1 MKVIAL
7 VQGWVMVSAMA
18 GTLAAATPVLRVVS
32 SGAGTNLLRNG
43 DFEQSGNGRFLDW
56 AAAPQGYHVAPGE
69 GRNGSTALRCTAPD
83 ATGWRGASQTLTL
96 NRQSVAP
103 LIVRGWSRAEGVS
116 GSAGSGYSLY
126 ADLIY
131 DDGTPLWGQTANFS
145 TGTHDWQLREVIIL
159 PEKPVRSLTLH
170 CLLRGHAGT
179 VWFDDVSVTEVT
191 AAGPAVL
198 FQGTPVLPVPSTNPP
213 PAATASFAT
222 ADGLR
227 LGLTGSRVVS
237 LQLDGRELGGSAPG
251 GFLVRDVAA
260 NSDVFAFA
268 NGECPELGLRLEFSV
283 RAHPHHLAI
292 RGRLTN
298 LRGGDR
304 AVLLLFALPVDATG
318 WVWHDNIRESRTIR
332 GAAEFVVANPVGAG
346 TTGTMSAYP
355 LAAISGPD
363 AGLALGVD
371 YDRPAQY
378 RFFYHAGTRQF
389 CAAFDLGLVPES
401 EQFPNSA
408 EFGLVLY
415 HFAPAW
421 GFRAA
426 FQKFTEIWPE
436 HFVVRARQQ
445 GIWMPFTDVSTV
457 QGWEDFGFRFHEG
470 DNAVAWDDA
479 HDILSFRYTEP
490 MTWWM
495 PMAPE
500 LPRTLA
506 EALRVRDTYAEG
518 PPGFH
523 RDMARVSRHA
533 AIYDANGQP
542 ALLFR
547 NAPWANGAV

>member
-1 MKVIAL
+1 MKRLAWWWGWTL
-7 VQGWVMVSAMA
+7 VGGLA
-18 GTLAAATPVLRVVS
+18 GTLMAAQPVLRVV
-32 SGAGTNLLRNG
+32 GGVTGNNLLRNG

-56 AAAPQGYHVAPGE
+56 AAAPQGYHVATGE

-227 LGLTGSRVVS
+227 LGLAGSRVVS
-237 LQLDGRELGGSAPG
+237 LQLDGRELAGSAPG

-318 WVWHDNIRESRTIR
+318 WLWHDNIRESRTLS

-378 RFFYHAGTRQF
+378 RLFYHAGTRQF

-426 FQKFTEIWPE
+426 FHGNLAGTLRGACASAGHLDAVHRRE
-436 HFVVRARQQ
+436 HRAGLGRLRLPLPRRRQRGGLGRRPRHSQ
-445 GIWMPFTDVSTV
+445 LSLHRADDLV
-457 QGWEDFGFRFHEG
+457 
-470 DNAVAWDDA
+470 DA
-479 HDILSFRYTEP
+479 H
-490 MTWWM
+490 
-495 PMAPE
+495 
-500 LPRTLA
+500 
-506 EALRVRDTYAEG
+506 
-518 PPGFH
+518 
-523 RDMARVSRHA
+523 
-533 AIYDANGQP
+533 
-542 ALLFR
+542 
-547 NAPWANGAV
+547 GA